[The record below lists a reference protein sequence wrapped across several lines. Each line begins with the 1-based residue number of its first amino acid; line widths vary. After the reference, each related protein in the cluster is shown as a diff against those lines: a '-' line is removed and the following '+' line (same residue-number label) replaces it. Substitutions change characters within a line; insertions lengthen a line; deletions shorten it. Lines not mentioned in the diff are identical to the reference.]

1 MAKLP
6 SNVFLRKHPCWWC
19 NVAIIKWLSLA
30 CDSFPSGSRKKC
42 YLPLLTFFLLPCL
55 DWPKAP
61 ILTTHFMSCT
71 WLLICK
77 QLLCWGEASW
87 GMLSVPGM
95 EAELVLK
102 QLPFGA
108 ATADQ
113 SLLSFLPNCEWIF
126 CFQSACQ
133 KNTALSSDLPQGL
146 CDWEGLRRQG
156 ENRKVWKK

>member
-30 CDSFPSGSRKKC
+30 CDSFLSGSRKKC
-42 YLPLLTFFLLPCL
+42 YLPSPYLLPPPL
-55 DWPKAP
+55 PG
-61 ILTTHFMSCT
+61 LTQGTYFDNPLHVLHLT
-71 WLLICK
+71 PNLQAVALLGGGKLRDAFC
-77 QLLCWGEASW
+77 A
-87 GMLSVPGM
+87 GM

-113 SLLSFLPNCEWIF
+113 SVLSFLPNCEWIF

-146 CDWEGLRRQG
+146 CD
-156 ENRKVWKK
+156 